1 MTLLLCKKHPYAR
14 LRRFNRFHG
23 VGFFDHGI
31 KTDPTIVKGILL
43 CATCILQELIQMLE
57 EEELKDAALLVF
69 ANKQDLSG
77 AYTAAQIS
85 EALVCIYY
93 TLTICI
99 RHVCGCLYA
108 YITR

>member
-1 MTLLLCKKHPYAR
+1 
-14 LRRFNRFHG
+14 
-23 VGFFDHGI
+23 
-31 KTDPTIVKGILL
+31 
-43 CATCILQELIQMLE
+43 MLE

-85 EALVCIYY
+85 EALVCICY

-99 RHVCGCLYA
+99 RHVCGFIL
-108 YITR
+108 